1 MIRLLRGIGA
11 LAILSGVM
19 IGAPVALLAWGRG
32 PSGWSGLL
40 RPDDGSLLLVVL
52 TAVGWVAWA
61 LFTAATTVESVRLLA
76 GVSLRVPLLGGLQQ
90 VSAGLLLAVLAL
102 APASASAEA
111 PPAPSLTVTVP
122 LAVSDTK
129 TVAEPA
135 EISAGAEDDG
145 YLVAAGDDLWGVSE
159 TLLGDGGRWREIVAA
174 NPERLQDPTARLA
187 PGTRLALPA
196 TAPKQVVVERG
207 DTLSGIALE
216 RLGTANRW
224 PAIAAANADLI
235 DDPDHIEVGW
245 RLDLPSAQ
253 HASRGAEPSLSRDG
267 DAQTPQADD
276 QASAGDESETSGPDG
291 SETRAN
297 PSAEP
302 ADATTLP
309 EPGGPRAGE
318 GEAPEPAQ
326 AAASTTLPAPVE
338 GSEAAHSQD
347 TEPDDDQTGLPAI
360 GVFGSLAAAAVIG
373 VLETRRY
380 LRLRSRP
387 VGRRLLPATEPATR
401 LRTAIGGRQRPDRMA
416 ALDKAMRAIGE
427 HCFRNHLALPELER
441 VALGETT
448 IGFHWAGSAGAPPS
462 GFSGDR
468 TTWRFDL
475 APDLDPSDWPS
486 PYPALVSLGT
496 TETGET
502 QLVDAERSRVLG
514 VATGSEELRRSTLA
528 AMGVELACAP
538 WSQDVQLVVTGD
550 DTELLTLAGG
560 DRVRVK
566 ADPHE
571 AIAELRTV
579 VSARR
584 SALGDIPLATLRVDP
599 DRADAVTPIVFLL
612 NTAADPATTAE
623 LDGLLAGQPTGV
635 VVLLGT
641 DSVAPALWHVGGDPY
656 APSGRLAGQP
666 GSLLAH
672 SIPEATRTG
681 VASLLSTADDPTDT
695 PAPWWG
701 DPTDNVRPLPQR
713 AHRGEE
719 PMDIVR
725 LLPAPGA
732 PQVMLIGPTELVGA
746 SGPEPLR
753 SRQQLIEVCAWLLE
767 HPGSSA
773 TEMSAGLSVAEGTR
787 RSNLSRLR
795 AWLGTDPTGALYLPD
810 AYTGRIRLHPAVT
823 SDWEQLQLLLRPGA
837 DRVADAVLVAALE
850 LVRGAPLADATPV
863 QWHWAE
869 VLRTDMTSALRDVG
883 MVLADRALANGDID
897 LARWAASRA
906 LVVAPD
912 DEQLLCARIRTEH
925 RAGNRPEVER
935 LVNQVARQSRVLGV
949 DLLPETVELCQ
960 QVIEG
965 RLRAQRA

>member
-1 MIRLLRGIGA
+1 M
-11 LAILSGVM
+11 
-19 IGAPVALLAWGRG
+19 
-32 PSGWSGLL
+32 
-40 RPDDGSLLLVVL
+40 
-52 TAVGWVAWA
+52 
-61 LFTAATTVESVRLLA
+61 
-76 GVSLRVPLLGGLQQ
+76 
-90 VSAGLLLAVLAL
+90 
-102 APASASAEA
+102 
-111 PPAPSLTVTVP
+111 
-122 LAVSDTK
+122 
-129 TVAEPA
+129 
-135 EISAGAEDDG
+135 
-145 YLVAAGDDLWGVSE
+145 SE
-159 TLLGDGGRWREIVAA
+159 TPGDGGRWRRSSPRTRSAF
-174 NPERLQDPTARLA
+174 R
-187 PGTRLALPA
+187 PGLRGSRRAHALPPGHRPQA
-196 TAPKQVVVERG
+196 GGGRTR
-207 DTLSGIALE
+207 DTSAARPE

-514 VATGSEELRRSTLA
+514 VATGFEELRARRSPRWRRI
-528 AMGVELACAP
+528 GCAL
-538 WSQDVQLVVTGD
+538 SQDVQLVVTGD

-579 VSARR
+579 VVLEG
-584 SALGDIPLATLRVDP
+584 ALGDIPLATLRVDP

-612 NTAADPATTAE
+612 NTAADPATT
-623 LDGLLAGQPTGV
+623 
-635 VVLLGT
+635 
-641 DSVAPALWHVGGDPY
+641 
-656 APSGRLAGQP
+656 
-666 GSLLAH
+666 
-672 SIPEATRTG
+672 
-681 VASLLSTADDPTDT
+681 
-695 PAPWWG
+695 
-701 DPTDNVRPLPQR
+701 
-713 AHRGEE
+713 
-719 PMDIVR
+719 
-725 LLPAPGA
+725 
-732 PQVMLIGPTELVGA
+732 
-746 SGPEPLR
+746 
-753 SRQQLIEVCAWLLE
+753 
-767 HPGSSA
+767 
-773 TEMSAGLSVAEGTR
+773 
-787 RSNLSRLR
+787 
-795 AWLGTDPTGALYLPD
+795 
-810 AYTGRIRLHPAVT
+810 
-823 SDWEQLQLLLRPGA
+823 
-837 DRVADAVLVAALE
+837 
-850 LVRGAPLADATPV
+850 
-863 QWHWAE
+863 
-869 VLRTDMTSALRDVG
+869 
-883 MVLADRALANGDID
+883 
-897 LARWAASRA
+897 
-906 LVVAPD
+906 
-912 DEQLLCARIRTEH
+912 
-925 RAGNRPEVER
+925 
-935 LVNQVARQSRVLGV
+935 VN
-949 DLLPETVELCQ
+949 
-960 QVIEG
+960 
-965 RLRAQRA
+965 